1 MFGIRQIPF
10 NSTQKY
16 TLFYKCHNNVPVFI
30 EVLDISHQKLSV
42 ITRKHHGRFTRRRI
56 DGDSSITFFKIEDA
70 ESCVEELNAMLVS
83 KELIK

>member
-56 DGDSSITFFKIEDA
+56 DGDSSITFFKIEDV

>member
-16 TLFYKCHNNVPVFI
+16 TLFYKCYNNVPVFI

-70 ESCVEELNAMLVS
+70 ESCVEELNAMLVTKS
-83 KELIK
+83 LVK